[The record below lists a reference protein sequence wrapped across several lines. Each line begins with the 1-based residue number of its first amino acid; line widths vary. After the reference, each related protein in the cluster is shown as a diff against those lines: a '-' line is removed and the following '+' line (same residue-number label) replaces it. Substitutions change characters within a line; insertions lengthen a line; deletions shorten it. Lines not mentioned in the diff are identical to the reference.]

1 MPLPG
6 LSIRFVQVHR
16 NHRNRSLPGNRIRGA
31 TREQQAAPLHTDA
44 PVCAR
49 LAGEARLVR
58 GITSGRVAMRLY
70 TSWLPKHGA
79 AKRKAMVSSMPS
91 RRVAPPARR
100 GRVGLPWQT
109 PTRPISGFEFSQSF
123 DSPPSSLQILLACSP
138 ARLLAF
144 SPRFL
149 DVSPNLCHTRYTNA
163 ITWGPPMCATLS
175 SYTCAAC
182 GRGMTG
188 RHDPLPVGPVATV
201 C

>member
-1 MPLPG
+1 LPLPG
-6 LSIRFVQVHR
+6 LSTRFVQVHR

-49 LAGEARLVR
+49 LAGEARPVPESRPVALRWDATPPGCRNMVLPNLGHGVNHAIAGSGTPGHVR
-58 GITSGRVAMRLY
+58 KGGFSTANSY
-70 TSWLPKHGA
+70 T
-79 AKRKAMVSSMPS
+79 
-91 RRVAPPARR
+91 
-100 GRVGLPWQT
+100 T
-109 PTRPISGFEFSQSF
+109 DSGFRVSGVRSR
-123 DSPPSSLQILLACSP
+123 STLHSHLPRSCSP
-138 ARLLAF
+138 ARLFAF